1 MIKNFDLYSRFYD
14 LLYQD
19 KSYEAEVKYVIDI
32 VKKFNLSFNSI
43 LNLGS
48 GTGRHDEEF
57 LRLGFSIKGLELSGK
72 MVDVAKSKGLDSI
85 VGNITK
91 FDLRQ
96 KFDSIIS
103 LFHVISYL
111 NTDDEI
117 LDMFTCVGKHLNDDG
132 VFLFDVWFTPA
143 VYSQKPDIRSK
154 ICENDLLSIK
164 RLATPSIDYSRN
176 IVEVKYDCL
185 VIDKQKSEELSFV
198 EYHMMRHFS
207 VSELKYLAKDRGFV
221 LLHFEEFLTGKPLSD
236 QTWGACFVF
245 KKKS

>member
-1 MIKNFDLYSRFYD
+1 MIKNFDLYSSFYD

-19 KSYEAEVKYVIDI
+19 KLYEVEANYVVDIIKKY
-32 VKKFNLSFNSI
+32 NSSFNSI

-57 LRLGFSIKGLELSGK
+57 QRLGFSVKGLEQSGK
-72 MVDVAKSKGLDSI
+72 MVDVAISKGLDSI
-85 VGNITK
+85 IGDITQ
-91 FDLRQ
+91 FELSE
-96 KFDSIIS
+96 KFDSIVS

-111 NTDDEI
+111 TANDQI

-143 VYSQKPDIRSK
+143 VYSQKPEIRSK
-154 ICENDLLSIK
+154 VCDNKFLSIN
-164 RLATPSIDYSRN
+164 RLATPKIDYTRN
-176 IVEVKYDCL
+176 IVDVKYDCL
-185 VIDKQKSEELSFV
+185 VLDKKTSEEFSFT

-207 VSELKYLAKDRGFV
+207 VSEMEYFAKHSGFV
-221 LLHFEEFLTGKPLSD
+221 LLQFEEFLTGNPLTD
-236 QTWGACFVF
+236 KTWGACFVF